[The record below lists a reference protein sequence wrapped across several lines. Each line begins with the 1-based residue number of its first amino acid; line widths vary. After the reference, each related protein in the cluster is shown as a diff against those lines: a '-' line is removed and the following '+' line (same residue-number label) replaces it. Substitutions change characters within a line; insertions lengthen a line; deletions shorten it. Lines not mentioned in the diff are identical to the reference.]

1 MKPTKVVSRDD
12 WVAAR
17 KALLAEEK
25 AFTRARDALSAKRRE
40 LPWVRVDKDY
50 RFEGRDGAVS
60 LAGLFDGHDQLVVYH
75 FMFDPDWEIGCKS
88 CSFWADNFN
97 GITEHL
103 ARRDVAFAAISRAPY
118 AKLAAF
124 RERMG
129 WTFPWVSSHG
139 SDFNRDFD
147 VTFSPEELAR
157 GKVYYNF
164 RETTF
169 PATEAPGISV
179 FAKGDDGAIYRTY
192 STYGRGLDMMNTAYH
207 YLDLV
212 PKGRDEDGLPYP
224 MAWVELRETASG

>member
-1 MKPTKVVSRDD
+1 MKPNKVVSQDE
-12 WVAAR
+12 WVEAR

-60 LAGLFDGHDQLVVYH
+60 LADLFDGHDQLVVYH

-103 ARRDVAFAAISRAPY
+103 ARRDVAFAAISRAPC

-179 FAKGDDGAIYRTY
+179 FAKGEDGAIYRTY